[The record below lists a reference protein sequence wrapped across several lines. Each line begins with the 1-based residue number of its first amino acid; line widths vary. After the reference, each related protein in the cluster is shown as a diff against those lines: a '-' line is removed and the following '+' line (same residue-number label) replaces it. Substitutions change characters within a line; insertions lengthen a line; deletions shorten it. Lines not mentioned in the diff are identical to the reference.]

1 VVSAG
6 GTVIGPKHHQKVV
19 SINGYDVE
27 LSMADHMVVMVY
39 QDRPGIVAVYGK
51 AFAEASVNIAEMT
64 IARQQRGGKALSVI
78 TVDSPV
84 APEILEKLRS
94 EIQADVMQAISI
106 SEAY

>member
-1 VVSAG
+1 
-6 GTVIGPKHHQKVV
+6 
-19 SINGYDVE
+19 
-27 LSMADHMVVMVY
+27 
-39 QDRPGIVAVYGK
+39 
-51 AFAEASVNIAEMT
+51 
-64 IARQQRGGKALSVI
+64 VI